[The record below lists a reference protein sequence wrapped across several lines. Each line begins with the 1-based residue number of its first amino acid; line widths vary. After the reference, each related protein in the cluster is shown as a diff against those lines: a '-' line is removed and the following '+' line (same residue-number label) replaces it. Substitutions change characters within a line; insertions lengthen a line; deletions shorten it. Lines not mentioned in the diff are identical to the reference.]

1 MALAILIFS
10 EGFGNDLDNF
20 VTMGRL
26 DNGLQLQIALQQ
38 TQLIN
43 NKEFQSCN
51 LVFSQETIFA
61 QLGCCP
67 KNGDTNFV
75 TASADLANVNGKQQ

>member
-1 MALAILIFS
+1 
-10 EGFGNDLDNF
+10 
-20 VTMGRL
+20 MGRL

-75 TASADLANVNGKQQ
+75 TASVDLANVNGKQQQIALQKTL